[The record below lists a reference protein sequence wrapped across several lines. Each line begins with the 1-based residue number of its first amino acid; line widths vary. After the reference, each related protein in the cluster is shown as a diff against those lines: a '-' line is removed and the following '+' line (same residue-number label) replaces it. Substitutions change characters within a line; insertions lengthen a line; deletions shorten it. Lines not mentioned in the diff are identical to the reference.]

1 MTEPKTAYEEGN
13 PIAQIDGRVK
23 RLVSASMDVL
33 EISKEV
39 ESFLLGPHDSGGIGV
54 DDKVKK
60 VPCGWYQEHNDN
72 LDNIHRT
79 LCYALDCLRAVKGTL
94 L

>member
-1 MTEPKTAYEEGN
+1 MTEPKTACEEGN

-23 RLVSASMDVL
+23 RLMAASMDVL
-33 EISKEV
+33 EISKEI
-39 ESFLLGPHDSGGIGV
+39 ESFLLGPHALSATGTDEI
-54 DDKVKK
+54 KK
-60 VPCGWYQEHNDN
+60 EPIGWYQEHNDN